1 MKLRKP
7 SASAAWTSRYRT
19 SSRRMTAR
27 TAAARAESP
36 GPGGRCGVS
45 RMCRSSF
52 DTIPA
57 MACSAA
63 MATCSS
69 GCCSG
74 VAMSWSSETAPL
86 RWQPAARTYSRKTR
100 RRMIARIDALALG
113 SARAVQALEMRLLDE
128 IMECENRDLGKD
140 RGDETRQRPEHERQ
154 AVGLQVANR
163 VHRARD
169 EPVGAARDRANCGF
183 GIEEIVPVV
192 GVAPQRARGP
202 ELRAQTDDDQQC
214 TYRDCYYGRQRQ
226 VPGVAGRE
234 AEHHEGERVVIHD
247 DRSRPPEASE
257 CFGTLAPLG
266 GHAVPLPTPQCQSHK
281 QHVRHSTQNGVREYR
296 AQRSAHFRPNRRMVA
311 APRAGRSRLRY
322 QKSTRRR
329 IRTGPGRSIVR
340 IQDT

>member
-7 SASAAWTSRYRT
+7 SASAAWTSRYRA
-19 SSRRMTAR
+19 SSRRMTPR
-27 TAAARAESP
+27 TSAARAESP

-100 RRMIARIDALALG
+100 RRMIAKIDALALR

-128 IMECENRDLGKD
+128 IVECENRDLGKD

-154 AVGLQVANR
+154 AVGRQVADR

-169 EPVGAARDRANCGF
+169 EPVGAARDRSNRGV
-183 GIEEIVPVV
+183 GIEEVMPVV
-192 GVAPQRARGP
+192 RIATQRARRP
-202 ELRAQTDDDQQC
+202 ELRAQTDHDEDGADANGQ
-214 TYRDCYYGRQRQ
+214 RGREREL
-226 VPGVAGRE
+226 PRIARGE
-234 AEHHEGERVVIHD
+234 AEHHERERVVVHD
-247 DRSRPPEASE
+247 DCGAQPEPAE
-257 CFGTLAPLG
+257 RFGAGGRLNRKPAPLLAP
-266 GHAVPLPTPQCQSHK
+266 QRQSHK
-281 QHVRHSTQNGVREYR
+281 QHIRHSTENGVPESQCLHRR
-296 AQRSAHFRPNRRMVA
+296 HLRPNSRTVA
-311 APRAGRSRLRY
+311 APRIGRSLLRY
-322 QKSTRRR
+322 QKSTRRK

-340 IQDT
+340 LQEP